1 MASSSCLKG
10 SGVINQCAVIK
21 KRPAYSSSKDRCKTQ
36 KDAAKPNG
44 CSLDTFGQGQSS
56 RKFIIQ
62 VFWDLKL
69 CRWVFAGVSK
79 YRSVS
84 VFKIQGFQA
93 LRYSDIQ
100 FFSYCIGLKLKAL
113 RPFEMPGN
121 THQTTQPE
129 SSATPLTEPQTSHS
143 KDDKSFFFYKKRYWM
158 K

>member
-1 MASSSCLKG
+1 VNDDKVASSSCLRG
-10 SGVINQCAVIK
+10 CCVINQCAVIK
-21 KRPAYSSSKDRCKTQ
+21 KRPDYSSSKDRCKTQ

-44 CSLDTFGQGQSS
+44 CNLDTFGQRQNCKK
-56 RKFIIQ
+56 KFIIQ

-93 LRYSDIQ
+93 LRYFEIQ
-100 FFSYCIGLKLKAL
+100 FFSYCIGLKLKAI
-113 RPFEMPGN
+113 RPFELSGN

-129 SSATPLTEPQTSHS
+129 YSATPLTELQNLTP
-143 KDDKSFFFYKKRYWM
+143 
-158 K
+158 